1 MTNLR
6 SIHKYGWHP
15 SLPDYRDQRLIHT
28 SLKMS
33 HRPTSF
39 SLVDK
44 MPPVWDQK
52 NLGACTAHASGAA
65 FEYELQLQK
74 YPVFRPSR
82 LFIYYN
88 ARKIEGTTNSDSGA
102 ELRDVI
108 KGLVT
113 YGAPPETDWP
123 YNEELFNHAPPE
135 ASYQHGKQHLVTKYL
150 ALRQSVADIC
160 TTIADGRPV
169 IFGFSVYSG
178 FESEETAKTGILKL
192 PEPEEELVGGHAVL
206 CVGYDDATR
215 YIIIRNSWGV
225 NWGLPTQRG
234 YFLMPYAYIE
244 SPSLASDFWVI
255 QQELG
260 VTA

>member
-1 MTNLR
+1 MTTLR
-6 SIHKYGWHP
+6 SPRKYGWHP
-15 SLPDYRDQRLIHT
+15 SLPDYRDQRLTHT
-28 SLKMS
+28 ALKMS
-33 HRPTSF
+33 HRPPHF

-44 MPPVWDQK
+44 MPPVWDQSE
-52 NLGACTAHASGAA
+52 LGSCSAQSSGAA

-74 YPVFRPSR
+74 CPIFRPSR

-88 ARKIEGTTNSDSGA
+88 ARKLEGTTDSDSGA

-108 KGLVT
+108 KGLAT
-113 YGAPPETDWP
+113 YGSPPEVEWP
-123 YNEELFNHAPPE
+123 YNEQAFNRAPSE
-135 ASYQHGKQHLVTKYL
+135 ACYQHGKKHLVTKYL

-192 PEPEEELVGGHAVL
+192 PEPDEELVGGHAVL
-206 CVGYDDATR
+206 AVGYSDATR
-215 YIIIRNSWGV
+215 YITVRNSWGA
-225 NWGLPTQRG
+225 NWGQKG
-234 YFLMPYAYIE
+234 YFQMPYAYIE

-255 QQELG
+255 QSEMG
-260 VTA
+260 DVVA